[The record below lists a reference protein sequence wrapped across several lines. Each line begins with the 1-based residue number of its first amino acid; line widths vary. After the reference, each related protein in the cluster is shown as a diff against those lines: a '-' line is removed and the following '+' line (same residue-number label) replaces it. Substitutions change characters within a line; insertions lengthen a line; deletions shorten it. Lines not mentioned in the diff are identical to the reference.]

1 MAPSLRYGSADGR
14 WVLGAC
20 VLGSGI
26 AFLDSTVVN
35 VALPAIGEDLEAGV
49 SGLQWTVNSYL
60 VTLSALVLLGGS
72 LGDRLGRRRIFVA
85 GLVGFAAASG
95 LCGVAPTIETLIW
108 ARALQGVAGAMLV
121 PGSLAIISATFHA
134 DDRGRAV
141 GAWSG
146 LSGVTSAIGPFVGG
160 WLVDAVSWRLVFLI
174 NVPLVAITVWIAVAH
189 VPETL
194 DESAGPTDF
203 VGAALASGGLAAV
216 TFALIEEAAPVGV
229 VGVVALVTF
238 VVVERRRRSP
248 MVPIVMFRSAQF
260 SGANL
265 TTLAVYAGLGGAMFL
280 MVIYLQDALG
290 YSALEAGGSM
300 VPFTL
305 LMLVLSSRA
314 GALAQRIG
322 PRIPMT
328 VGPFV
333 AGAGLLLVSR
343 IEPGVGYVDTVLPAV
358 VVFGLGMTL
367 TVAPLTSAVL
377 AAVEERH
384 LGVGSGVNN
393 AVARLAGLLA
403 VASLPAIT
411 GSFSTALQICAV
423 VCVVGGVIAWT
434 TVRTGAPTR
443 PATQPAAIRP
453 CLDPS
458 MAVPLTARPGSSR
471 TCGRSLPE

>member
-1 MAPSLRYGSADGR
+1 MAPALRFGRSDGR
-14 WVLGAC
+14 WVLAAC

-35 VALPAIGEDLEAGV
+35 VALPAIGDDLDAGL
-49 SGLQWTVNSYL
+49 SGLQWTINSYL

-72 LGDRLGRRRIFVA
+72 LGDRLGRRRIFVI
-85 GLVGFAAASG
+85 GLVGFAVASI

-108 ARALQGVAGAMLV
+108 ARAAQGVAGAMLV
-121 PGSLAIISATFHA
+121 PGSLAIISATFHP

-160 WLVDAVSWRLVFLI
+160 WLVDAVSWRLVFLV
-174 NVPLVAITVWIAVAH
+174 NVPLVAITVWIAVTH

-194 DESAGPTDF
+194 DESAGPIDF
-203 VGAALASGGLAAV
+203 GGAALTSAGLAAV
-216 TFALIEEAAPVGV
+216 TYALIERAPVFGA
-229 VGVVALVTF
+229 VGVVALVAF
-238 VVVERRRRSP
+238 VVVEHRGASP
-248 MVPIVMFRSAQF
+248 MVPLAMFRSSQF

-280 MVIYLQDALG
+280 MVIYLQDELG
-290 YSALEAGGSM
+290 YSALEAGASM

-305 LMLVLSSRA
+305 LMLLLSSRA

-322 PRIPMT
+322 PRVPMT
-328 VGPFV
+328 VGPIV
-333 AGAGLLLVSR
+333 AGVGLFLIGR
-343 IEPGVGYVDTVLPAV
+343 IEPGVAYATSVLPAV

-377 AAVEERH
+377 SAVEERH
-384 LGVGSGVNN
+384 VGIGSGVNN

-403 VASLPAIT
+403 VAALPAIT
-411 GSFSTALQICAV
+411 DSFSTALTICAA
-423 VCVVGGVIAWT
+423 VCAAGGVITWL
-434 TVRTGAPTR
+434 TVRAGASLQPT
-443 PATQPAAIRP
+443 TQAAAIRP
-453 CLDPS
+453 CNEP
-458 MAVPLTARPGSSR
+458 VTAKDDGPGR
-471 TCGRSLPE
+471 HPG